1 MCNVNSE
8 IPEICF
14 KVADWWDGRL
24 LQRRIVCAANRFE
37 LKLVEQLWFQALAI
51 ILLIWRTF

>member
-37 LKLVEQLWFQALAI
+37 LKLVEQL
-51 ILLIWRTF
+51 